1 MTASSA
7 TGGKTVDAK
16 DDRRRRLLTA
26 GLALCTVAA
35 CSNATTKAPSTS
47 APVTTSPVAG
57 SGGTAPGPTVPGDS
71 DGITPTQVQV
81 GALVTA
87 SGPLGGAYGDLVKG
101 VKAYFDVV
109 NGKGGINGRQLVLT
123 QNLDDGTNP
132 TRNTS
137 QARALVEDDHVFAVF
152 ASSPLFPAGTYL
164 AQKGVPTFGTNFN
177 VEWSSGPSMFG
188 HNGSFNDVHHP
199 GPFLSWLAQKNGAT
213 AAALVA
219 YTVAE
224 SADCATGQAEAF
236 KRFGVSVPVLDNSLP
251 FGASDATA
259 DIQKMKDNHVG
270 FVATCM
276 DPTGNVLIARGLQ
289 KAGLTDVHMYWPNG
303 YSSETLKNYAASMEG
318 VYFGLSEVPLEDRA
332 KSPEMQLFF
341 TQMAKVNPGAEVGEE
356 ALYGWVVADLF
367 ARGLTMAG
375 PNPTRS
381 SVVAKLNTITH
392 WTGEGLI
399 ATVDWTKQHSGTGP
413 SDCTAVVQVQK
424 GKFVPVFDTPD
435 SPFVCFAPNSTTTR
449 TVPGQP
455 YTDRG

>member
-1 MTASSA
+1 LTVGLAACGNASKAKTAPTSA
-7 TGGKTVDAK
+7 TGAPGAGTV
-16 DDRRRRLLTA
+16 T
-26 GLALCTVAA
+26 
-35 CSNATTKAPSTS
+35 
-47 APVTTSPVAG
+47 
-57 SGGTAPGPTVPGDS
+57 TAPGPTVPGDT

-87 SGPLGGAYGDLVKG
+87 SGPLGGVYSDLAKG
-101 VKAYFDVV
+101 VKAYFDYV
-109 NGKGGINGRQLVLT
+109 NAKGGINGRQLVVT
-123 QNLDDGTNP
+123 QTLDDGTNP

-152 ASSPLFPAGTYL
+152 ASGPLFPAGTYL
-164 AQKGVPTFGTNFN
+164 AQKGIPTFGTNFAE
-177 VEWSSGPSMFG
+177 EWSAGPSMFG

-199 GPFLSWLAQKNGAT
+199 GPFLSWLAQKTGAT
-213 AAALVA
+213 SAALVA

-224 SADCATGQAEAF
+224 SADCATGQADAF

-259 DIQKMKDNHVG
+259 DIQKMKDAHVG

-289 KAGLTDVHMYWPNG
+289 KAGLNNVHMYWPNG
-303 YSSETLKNYAASMEG
+303 YSSDTLKNYAASMEG

-341 TQMAKVNPGAEVGEE
+341 SQMAKVNPGAVVGEE

-381 SVVAKLNTITH
+381 SVVAKLNTITD
-392 WTGEGLI
+392 WTGDGLI
-399 ATVDWTKQHSGTGP
+399 AAVDWTKQHTGTGP
-413 SDCTAVVQVQK
+413 ADCTAVVQVQN
-424 GKFVPVFDTPD
+424 GKFVPVFDTPQ
-435 SPFVCFAPNSTTTR
+435 SPFVCFAPNSTTTQ
-449 TVPGQP
+449 TITGQP